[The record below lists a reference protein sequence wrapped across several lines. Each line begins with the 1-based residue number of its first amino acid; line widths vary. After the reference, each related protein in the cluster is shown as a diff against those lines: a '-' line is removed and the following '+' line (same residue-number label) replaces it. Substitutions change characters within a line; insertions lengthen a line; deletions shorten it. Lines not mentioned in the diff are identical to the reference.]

1 MADGFVS
8 ITMVMARKPA
18 GKKPVKKLT
27 KGVRRRLHYSKNA
40 LNMHRRTCQ
49 YPGECTYGTEF
60 GARSRDVNDA
70 AVMRRHVEVCMAGP
84 GPHDMR
90 DCKCWQHLQEFH
102 CQAAADAENGA
113 AEIERHLAAIRKI
126 KRLGKP
132 LKGKESYRVYPE

>member
-1 MADGFVS
+1 VS
-8 ITMVMARKPA
+8 VTMVMT
-18 GKKPVKKLT
+18 KKPGRRKSAKKLS
-27 KGVRRRLHYSKNA
+27 KGARRRLHYSKNA
-40 LNMHRRTCQ
+40 LNMHSRACP
-49 YPGECTYGTEF
+49 YPGECTYGMEF
-60 GARSRDVNDA
+60 GAKSREISDA

-102 CQAAADAENGA
+102 CQAAVDAENAA

-132 LKGKESYRVYPE
+132 LKNKESYRVYPE